1 MPNRLAR
8 SAAALAMLAIAA
20 SVSAQAPLVVPGSF
34 AILSDASGA
43 GASGTQE
50 IFVRDGDV
58 RVEAE
63 AETGD
68 GFVVL
73 FVQAEG
79 GYVLRAY
86 ESASPEPTL
95 EVTLDDILADDDLY
109 AGIAS
114 LMIFFLNPA
123 SPIHPCEHT
132 PPEDGVLTGDF
143 EVWDCAIVGSEV
155 LGGRATTVWTFEVI
169 WGRDGQPA
177 IFNDPIQTVWIDDEL
192 GLPIAYDGG
201 PDTFRTELRAID
213 PARQDEALFTG
224 R

>member
-1 MPNRLAR
+1 MLNRLAR
-8 SAAALAMLAIAA
+8 SAVVLAAFAIAA
-20 SVSAQAPLVVPGSF
+20 SVDAQAPLVVPGSF
-34 AILSDASGA
+34 SILADASGV

-50 IFVRDGDV
+50 VFVRDGDV
-58 RVEAE
+58 RVEA
-63 AETGD
+63 ASETGD

-73 FVQAEG
+73 FAQGEG

-86 ESASPEPTL
+86 EGASTEPTL

-143 EVWDCAIVGSEV
+143 EVWDCAIVGSEMI
-155 LGGRATTVWTFEVI
+155 GGRSTTVWTFEVI
-169 WGRDGQPA
+169 WGREGRPA
-177 IFNDPIQTVWIDDEL
+177 IFNDPIQTMWIDDEL
-192 GLPIAYDGG
+192 GLPVAYDGG
-201 PDTFRTELRAID
+201 PDAFRTELIAVD
-213 PARQDEALFTG
+213 PSRQDEALFTG